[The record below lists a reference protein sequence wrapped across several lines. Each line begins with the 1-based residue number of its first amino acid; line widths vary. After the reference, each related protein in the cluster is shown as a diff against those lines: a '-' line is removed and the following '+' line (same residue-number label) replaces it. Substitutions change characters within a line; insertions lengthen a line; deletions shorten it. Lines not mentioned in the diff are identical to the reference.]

1 MKKEYIVGG
10 LAIVGAIALFAYL
23 KPKKRL
29 NSDGFYGADGKMS
42 SPNLTNPF
50 MKIKQEVCNLPNNF
64 VRRVFT
70 NAGGINKSYC
80 GRYDRVV
87 TLTPSG
93 KAFQYRLR
101 REIPN
106 TTFING
112 GFINSNGTSMG
123 TSYQIINSSEY
134 ENAFINGQNC

>member
-1 MKKEYIVGG
+1 MEKKYIIGG

-50 MKIKQEVCNLPNNF
+50 MPIKQEVCNLPNNF

-70 NAGGINKSYC
+70 KTNGIKKSYC
-80 GRYDRVV
+80 GRYDRVL
-87 TLTPSG
+87 TLTPTG
-93 KAFQYRLR
+93 KSFEYRLR
-101 REIPN
+101 LEIPN
-106 TTFING
+106 AIFVNG
-112 GFINSNGTSMG
+112 GFVNSNGTSIA
-123 TSYQIINSSEY
+123 TSYKIISSSDY
-134 ENAFINGQNC
+134 